1 MKHVVYLASLLVLLS
16 CNSTG
21 NVQNET
27 AQNMVP
33 EKQLPELK
41 WLIGRWENN
50 SDQGNLS
57 EVWEQS
63 NDSTFFGGSYFV
75 IQGDTVFS
83 ESIRLEER
91 KGKINYCVTVSGQN
105 DGEEVCFE
113 LTKRNNKNLT
123 FENPKHDYPSK
134 ITYQQKGDSLIAEIS
149 GKEKGEMKSERF
161 SMKMAR

>member
-21 NVQNET
+21 NAENET
-27 AQNMVP
+27 TQNTAP
-33 EKQLPELK
+33 EKQLPELN

-57 EVWEQS
+57 EIWEQTD
-63 NDSTFFGGSYFV
+63 DSTYTGASYFV

-83 ESIRLEER
+83 ESVRLEER
-91 KGKINYCVTVSGQN
+91 KGAINYCVIASGQN
-105 DGEEVCFE
+105 NGEEVCFE
-113 LTKRNNKNLT
+113 LTKRNGKNLT

-149 GKEKGEMKSERF
+149 GKDKGEMKSERF
-161 SMKMAR
+161 SMKKAR